1 MESDQTQAM
10 PAVDDEVTPSE
21 SGTAAAPEPSWWH
34 RGHPVF
40 SSLAGF
46 FTGMLFII
54 LVPGVYGAVL
64 SAVFSYDTA
73 ESLFPY
79 VLVALAIPI
88 ALLAV
93 PSTRRFGRYMVLGI
107 VSTLL
112 VVGLVAGAVLWFLIN
127 RQQ

>member
-10 PAVDDEVTPSE
+10 PAVDDEVTASE
-21 SGTAAAPEPSWWH
+21 SASDAAPEPSWWH

-112 VVGLVAGAVLWFLIN
+112 VVGLVAGAVLWFLIH